1 VTIRAA
7 GILVLSKQGKAL
19 FLQRGAGSDFPGAWC
34 FPGGRRDSE
43 ETAEQTAI
51 REAEEET
58 GRAFKPGQLKLW
70 TRSLRPQA
78 PSPEVTPPQGEMVD
92 FTTFLVRDE
101 EEFEPDI
108 EKSGEHT
115 GYAWA
120 DINNPPQPLH
130 PGCAVALRRFTMDD
144 ELQVAEAI
152 RDGELVS
159 PQEYGNIHLFAL
171 RISGVGTAFRGA
183 KRDADGKIVQPPEV
197 VFRKPDYYTSP
208 EFLTRAQGLPVI
220 VMHPDEAIL
229 DSKQFAERVIGALM
243 ITYLRPDD
251 DGRLEPWGI
260 ARVYDA
266 AGAAALKEMNLS
278 TSPGVLLGKD
288 VQLLTLE
295 GGTRVI
301 VEGKPDLL
309 DHLAVCPHGV
319 WDKGG
324 EPNGVDNIHTRFD
337 GDDDMKVNLKRIDGE
352 TDAGYKARCDEAEAL
367 LLARKDSAGDEKLNQ
382 LLEGI
387 QGVTKIVGDLKARV
401 DSMEEKE
408 KKDAAEEADK
418 KKADAKR
425 RADAFKFSKK
435 DAAES
440 DDDHKAK
447 HDAEEKALCDAM
459 MEAGDEEDV
468 AKDSAKRRRKDAEDI
483 DKAEEEAAKKKADED
498 KMKDDSR
505 KDAQTIAE
513 LRDGMAKLEAQ
524 IKGAIAGPADAD
536 RSKLLQAQ
544 HRFDSVHQGFG
555 NNARAPLL
563 GESLH
568 EYRLFNLRALQKH
581 SPVWKDMDIGLMAVN
596 DAYLDMAEEQIL
608 AAAKEAAANPKDIP
622 AGQIMMRSRQDG
634 GHTYNEWYGEPAAW
648 MRNLAGPV
656 GKRAVGNFKDARPGA
671 RRGA

>member
-1 VTIRAA
+1 MTIRAA

-19 FLQRGAGSDFPGAWC
+19 FLRRGPGSDFPNMWA
-34 FPGGRRDSE
+34 FPGGRREGD
-43 ETAEQTAI
+43 ETAVQTAI
-51 REAEEET
+51 RETEEET
-58 GRAFKPGQLKLW
+58 GHKFKESDLKLW
-70 TRSLRPQA
+70 TRSCRMAGRPD
-78 PSPEVTPPQGEMVD
+78 GEEVD
-92 FTTFLVRDE
+92 FTTFIAE
-101 EEFEPDI
+101 ASEEFTPVLGPADAP
-108 EKSGEHT
+108 EHT
-115 GYAWA
+115 GYAWT
-120 DINNPPQPLH
+120 DLSTPPDTLH
-130 PGCAVALRRFTMDD
+130 PGCAIALRRFTMDD

-337 GDDDMKVNLKRIDGE
+337 GDDIMTVKLNRIEGE
-352 TDAGYKARCDEAEAL
+352 TDKGYAARVAEAEA
-367 LLARKDSAGDEKLNQ
+367 LLARKDSAGNEKLDK
-382 LLEGI
+382 LLESI
-387 QGVTKIVGDLKARV
+387 QGVGKLVSDLNARV

-459 MEAGDEEDV
+459 MESGDEEDV

-483 DKAEEEAAKKKADED
+483 DKAEEEAAKEKADED
-498 KMKDDSR
+498 KMKDDAK
-505 KDAQTIAE
+505 KDAAE
-513 LRDGMAKLEAQ
+513 VAGLRDLVAKLEAQ
-524 IKGAIAGPADAD
+524 VKGAIAGPADAD
-536 RSKLLQAQ
+536 RSKLLKAQA
-544 HRFDSVHQGFG
+544 RFDSAHQGFG

>member
-1 VTIRAA
+1 MTIRAA
-7 GILVLSKQGKAL
+7 GLLVLSKQGKAL
-19 FLQRGAGSDFPGAWC
+19 FLQRGPGGDFPGTWC
-34 FPGGRRDSE
+34 FPGGRRDGE

-58 GRAFKPGQLKLW
+58 GRTFKPGQLKNW
-70 TRSLRPQA
+70 TRSLRPQPIA
-78 PSPEVTPPQGEMVD
+78 EGMTPGEMVD

-101 EEFEPDI
+101 EEFEPDV

-130 PGCAVALRRFTMDD
+130 PGCAIALRRFTMDD

-183 KRDADGKIVQPPEV
+183 KRDADGKVIQQPEV

-251 DGRLEPWGI
+251 DGRLEPWGV

-324 EPNGVDNIHTRFD
+324 EPTGVDNIHTRID

-352 TDAGYKARCDEAEAL
+352 TDAGYAARVAEAEAL
-367 LLARKDSAGDEKLNQ
+367 VRHDSGTGDKLDK

-387 QGVTKIVGDLKARV
+387 GGLKTIVTGLATRV
-401 DSMEEKE
+401 DSMEKD
-408 KKDAAEEADK
+408 KKDAESEEAEK

-435 DAAES
+435 DASE
-440 DDDHKAK
+440 DDDKFKAK
-447 HDAEEKALCDAM
+447 GDAEERALCDAF
-459 MEAGDEEDV
+459 MESGEEEEV

-483 DKAEEEAAKKKADED
+483 DKAEEEKAKKKADED
-498 KMKDDSR
+498 KMKEDAK
-505 KDAQTIAE
+505 KDAVEVAG
-513 LRDGMAKLEAQ
+513 LRDLVAKLEAQ
-524 IKGAIAGPADAD
+524 VKGAIAGPADAD
-536 RSKLLQAQ
+536 RSKLLSAQA
-544 HRFDSVHQGFG
+544 RFDSVHSGFG
-555 NNARAPLL
+555 NHARAPLL

-568 EYRLFNLRALQKH
+568 EYRLHNLRDLQKH
-581 SPVWKDMDIGLMAVN
+581 SPVWKDEDISIMAVN
-596 DAYLDMAEEQIL
+596 DSLLDKVETQIL

-622 AGQIMMRSRQDG
+622 AGNIIMRTRQDG

-656 GKRAVGNFKDARPGA
+656 GKRATGDWKDAKPGA
-671 RRGA
+671 RRN